1 MNNRGGGEMSISVV
15 IIEKQR
21 MLRELLVAVLR
32 REPDIRVVGEG
43 SSGAQA
49 ISLTRQWR
57 PHVLL
62 LNYALPDM
70 NGIQV
75 VRVLQTEAA
84 AVRLIALSNRTQS
97 SVVQGMLHAGA
108 MGYVVKS
115 AAAVEV
121 VQAIRIVSAGGRY
134 LSPALGPKGYGNENG
149 PQNFGPPISVLG
161 RREREVLALLAEGRH
176 SREIA
181 EKLDISTATVEVH
194 RRNIMHKLGLHNV
207 AQLTKY
213 AIKNGLTSL

>member
-1 MNNRGGGEMSISVV
+1 MRITVA

-32 REPDIRVVGEG
+32 REDDIRVVAEG
-43 SSGAQA
+43 DTGAQA
-49 ISLTRQWR
+49 ISIARQCH

-62 LNYALPDM
+62 LNYALPDI

-75 VRVLQTEAA
+75 VRVLQTEAP
-84 AVRLIALSNRTQS
+84 AVKLIALSNRTQP
-97 SVVQGMLHAGA
+97 SVVYGMLEAGA

-115 AAAVEV
+115 AAADEV
-121 VQAIRIVSAGGRY
+121 VQAIRTVSKGVRY
-134 LSPALGPKGYGNENG
+134 LSPALGSQAYDTE
-149 PQNFGPPISVLG
+149 NFGPPINVLG

-181 EKLDISTATVEVH
+181 KKLQISIATVEVH
-194 RRNIMHKLGLHNV
+194 RRNIMRKLELHSV
-207 AQLTKY
+207 AELTKY
-213 AIKNGLTSL
+213 AIRKGLTLL